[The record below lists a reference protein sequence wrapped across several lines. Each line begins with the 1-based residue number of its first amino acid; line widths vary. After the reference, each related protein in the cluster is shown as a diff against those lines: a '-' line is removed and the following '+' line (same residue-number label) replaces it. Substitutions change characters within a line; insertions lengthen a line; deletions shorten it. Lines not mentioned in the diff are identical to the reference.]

1 MPSPGCQKTAPRPLE
16 QSQAY
21 KAGARAELTRG
32 DTVDILGLG
41 LPKSLSW
48 AAGLPRRGPYLESQS
63 QWLRECRCTSWW
75 TQSEEKGRM
84 MCPAHF
90 LCFQQHLSV
99 LLNSPEGIRAWVTRR
114 PWQHTWISPLTAQS
128 KGFIGLTQCH
138 HPPSP
143 TVVLFLASLCSLWD
157 LSSPDEG
164 LNPRAPALKAL
175 SPNPTGLPGPSTH
188 TRTHSCPYCLVAVTQ
203 PNST

>member
-1 MPSPGCQKTAPRPLE
+1 MPSPGCGKTSPRPLE
-16 QSQAY
+16 QSRAY
-21 KAGARAELTRG
+21 KAGAGRAELTRG
-32 DTVDILGLG
+32 TTVDILGLG
-41 LPKSLSW
+41 LPRRDSW
-48 AAGLPRRGPYLESQS
+48 AVGLPRRGPYLESQS

-75 TQSEEKGRM
+75 TQSGEKGRT
-84 MCPAHF
+84 MCPAH

-99 LLNSPEGIRAWVTRR
+99 FLNSPEAGRAWVTRR
-114 PWQHTWISPLTAQS
+114 PRHHTWISPLTAQS
-128 KGFIGLTQCH
+128 KGFIGFPCCY

-188 TRTHSCPYCLVAVTQ
+188 TRIHNCPCYLDSNLVTAW
-203 PNST
+203 